1 MRNDIL
7 LIVALVAI
15 TGFAAWVLGPSSA
28 FTKQAEEVD
37 GKTYITDRT
46 GEKWEITQAVGLGFK
61 ARNFQYGIGRWA
73 FQTLDESHISPDAKG
88 APGRIRVI
96 GIDGETEDQAYSVR
110 KLSRHE
116 IANTKIDGKP
126 IAVGY

>member
-1 MRNDIL
+1 MRNI
-7 LIVALVAI
+7 IAIALALALTAVVVTYAMGPGPAS
-15 TGFAAWVLGPSSA
+15 TGE
-28 FTKQAEEVD
+28 TE

-46 GEKWEITQAVGLGFK
+46 GERWDITQAVGLGFEAK
-61 ARNFQYGIGRWA
+61 RFQYGIGRWA
-73 FQTLDESHISPDAKG
+73 FTTLDDSHLSDDASG
-88 APGRIRVI
+88 ASGRTRVI
-96 GIDGETEDQAYSVR
+96 GVDGETEDQAYSVR